1 MQDSTNSFIKN
12 GMWDLVEE
20 AKQWQ
25 PSAHPPLTKD
35 MLLQQT
41 FTCNS
46 GWDEDIYPED
56 EGKVYGEGLTM
67 ETETGSSSANAQVS
81 VADEEERDSDSDSYN

>member
-56 EGKVYGEGLTM
+56 EGEVYGEGLTM

>member
-1 MQDSTNSFIKN
+1 MQDSTNSFIKD

-25 PSAHPPLTKD
+25 PSVHLPLTKD

-41 FTCNS
+41 FTYNS
-46 GWDEDIYPED
+46 GWDEPGYPED
-56 EGKVYGEGLTM
+56 EGSVYGEELTM
-67 ETETGSSSANAQVS
+67 DVENGSFIVDGKAS
-81 VADEEERDSDSDSYN
+81 VAEEEVHDSDSDTYN